1 MAWKNHLILRKERKR
16 KLDIKAVIEAIIFA
30 SGVPIKKKDII
41 DKVSLLTSKEFDECI
56 KQLKEK
62 YNTDCGVVLMQ
73 MNDGFQFVSNAKF
86 GEQVAEVLTPLKEKA
101 LSKSLLEVLSIVAYK
116 QPVTRLDIEEI
127 RGVSSEYAISM
138 LVKFELIDVVG
149 RKDVVGRPLLYATTD
164 AFLRKFQI
172 ENLSMLPDY
181 NEVMNRLQLI
191 DQEYPRAGSDLF
203 VKKAVS
209 GDEELDKMI
218 DEELRKGDEDN
229 VGVEA
234 TKPEIAAAIDEDF
247 EFEDEIP
254 DYLIGEK
261 YEIIE

>member
-1 MAWKNHLILRKERKR
+1 M
-16 KLDIKAVIEAIIFA
+16 DIKAVIEAIIFA
-30 SGVPIKKKDII
+30 SGTPIKKKDII
-41 DKVSLLTSKEFDECI
+41 DKVSSLTSKEFDECI

-62 YNTDCGVVLMQ
+62 HNTDAGVVLMQ

-101 LSKSLLEVLSIVAYK
+101 LSKSLLEVLAIVAYK

-172 ENLSMLPDY
+172 KNLSMLPDY
-181 NEVMNRLQLI
+181 NEVMDRLQLI
-191 DQEYPRAGSDLF
+191 EQEYPRAGSDLF
-203 VKKAVS
+203 VKKVVS
-209 GDEELDKMI
+209 GDDELDKMI
-218 DEELRKGDEDN
+218 DEELHKGEEN
-229 VGVEA
+229 GEQA
-234 TKPEIAAAIDEDF
+234 TDASKQSEVAVSYDDDDF
-247 EFEDEIP
+247 DFEDEIP
-254 DYLIGEK
+254 EHLKGEK
-261 YEIIE
+261 FEIIE